1 MYGDFSDSHR
11 NSHSSTSSW
20 SSDDP
25 PPPPPPPLP
34 PHQALNSDAHR
45 AGYSGDGDYHHHHRP
60 HHHHHQTHRHH
71 SNQRYNHQPNFNSE
85 QHGPVPGS
93 GPVDNPAHFGR
104 KRPFLSSGCIE
115 GGSFV
120 KLYVGGIPRTTTQ
133 EEVRSLFEE
142 YGKIVEVVRL
152 KDNRTYQ
159 PHECGFVKYA
169 TLEEAD
175 RAIGALHNK
184 YTFPAG
190 VAPIKVRY
198 ADGERERLASGAFA
212 PVRQVGSV
220 TRSSDP
226 SGRLSLHA
234 LYLVLPLSFR
244 GFGTQDCKL
253 YVGCLNKQAS
263 KKEIEEIFSA
273 FGLVEN
279 VYIVLDEVKQSRGS
293 GFIQFSHRDMAVAA
307 MNALSGTY
315 IMRKLENDLLLTSF
329 WYLLRDSCKYGGSRP
344 QEYVRP
350 APYVN
355 DPRAGHTLPDAS
367 LPLSPK
373 NMASSSQVSNDFSN
387 ELVSFRACGF
397 MSPGTGGK
405 PQTVSRTS
413 SVSEL
418 VFPSIANPLDSDW
431 SEHTCPDGYK
441 YYYNCATCES
451 RWEKP
456 EEYLLLERVQ
466 KQPPQQMQLSSH
478 QQVLLANKFLKWNR
492 SDVFQSSKP
501 DMDSAMCY

>member
-1 MYGDFSDSHR
+1 MDRDRQRPEMYGDFSDSHR

-25 PPPPPPPLP
+25 PPPPLP

-45 AGYSGDGDYHHHHRP
+45 AGYPGDGDYHHHLRP

-93 GPVDNPAHFGR
+93 GPDDNPAHFGR
-104 KRPFLSSGCIE
+104 KRPFFSSGCIE

-120 KLYVGGIPRTTTQ
+120 KLYVGGIPRTATQ

-198 ADGERERLASGAFA
+198 ADGERERLAIGAFV

-226 SGRLSLHA
+226 SG
-234 LYLVLPLSFR
+234 

-273 FGLVEN
+273 YGLVEN

-293 GFIQFSHRDMAVAA
+293 GFIQFSHRDMAIAA

-315 IMRKLENDLLLTSF
+315 VMRGCDQPLIVRFAEPKKPRIGEP
-329 WYLLRDSCKYGGSRP
+329 RDSCKYGGSRP

-373 NMASSSQVSNDFSN
+373 NMASSSQ
-387 ELVSFRACGF
+387 
-397 MSPGTGGK
+397 SPGTGGK
-405 PQTVSRTS
+405 PQTVSRTT

-466 KQPPQQMQLSSH
+466 KQLPQQMQLSSH
-478 QQVLLANKFLKWNR
+478 QQVLDHMQVQAATTPT
-492 SDVFQSSKP
+492 SVIISP
-501 DMDSAMCY
+501 TCV